1 MRLTTLLPLCGFIW
15 NVHAWGAVGHEIV
28 ATIAE
33 IYLVDSTRET
43 ICDILSS
50 SRLVDEDGEDAVIFP
65 LPDNLNSA
73 ASSDKPSCH
82 LAKVAAWADQIKG
95 RMRWSSALHYVNG
108 NGDHPPA
115 TCVFG
120 EQGWQGSPRINVLSA
135 IQNTTEWL
143 LDGRPGADEAL
154 KFLVHFMGD
163 MHMPLHLTGRNKGGN
178 GDRVKWQGRS
188 TNFHSVWDSKIISE
202 LIFQT
207 PRKYDHRLPNAPS
220 IESRLRGTIYDPF
233 IRQIMVEDVYGVW
246 TEDIESWIFCPDTT
260 SLHSLTQSFE
270 QHPLSDSSQAVPIP
284 ETDTTLA
291 CPYHWAKPIHDLHCQ
306 FIWPP
311 ALADEHH
318 GTVEVYTP
326 EYMGILKKDKT
337 VERMLAMGGI
347 RLAAIL
353 NGIFASESEVDSR
366 KAFIPQL

>member
-1 MRLTTLLPLCGFIW
+1 MRGIIPFVSLCSLIW
-15 NVHAWGAVGHEIV
+15 QTHAWGAVGHEIV

-33 IYLVDSTRET
+33 MYLFDSTREA

-50 SRLVDEDGEDAVIFP
+50 SKFNEEDIDIFNNGEI
-65 LPDNLNSA
+65 NST
-73 ASSDKPSCH
+73 DIEKPSSCH
-82 LAKVAAWADQIKG
+82 LAKVAAWADQVKG

-108 NGDHPPA
+108 IGDHPPS

-120 EQGWQGSPRINVLSA
+120 EKGWEGKPRINVLSA

-143 LDGRPGADEAL
+143 VENKPGSDEAL

-188 TNFHSVWDSKIISE
+188 TNFHSVWDSRIISE
-202 LIFQT
+202 LILLT
-207 PRKYDHRLPNAPS
+207 PRKYDRPLPNAPS
-220 IESRLRGTIYDPF
+220 IESRLRGSIYDPF
-233 IRQIMVEDVYGVW
+233 IRQIMIEGVYGQW
-246 TEDIESWIFCPDTT
+246 SEDIESWISCPDTIS
-260 SLHSLTQSFE
+260 SLQLSNTEQRPLLPDSLEHYST
-270 QHPLSDSSQAVPIP
+270 PIL
-284 ETDTTLA
+284 ETDNSLA

-311 ALADEHH
+311 SIANENHK
-318 GTVEVYTP
+318 TVEIYTP
-326 EYMGILKKDKT
+326 EYMNILRKDKT
-337 VERMLAMGGI
+337 LERMLSMGGL

-353 NGIFASESEVDSR
+353 NGVYATEGEPSSR
-366 KAFIPQL
+366 KGVIPHV